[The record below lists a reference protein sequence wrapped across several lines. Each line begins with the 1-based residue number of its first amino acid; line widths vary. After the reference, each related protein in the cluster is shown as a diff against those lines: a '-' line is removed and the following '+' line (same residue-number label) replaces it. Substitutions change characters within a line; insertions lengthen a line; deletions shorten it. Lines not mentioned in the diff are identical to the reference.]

1 MPPASSPA
9 LSWDVPRVA
18 DTVCDCWALKVSGRA
33 PYFNFLARS
42 FAVLCVKL
50 PVIDVGWPL
59 MAVVFTGAEITRPSR
74 VKPTKSAQGV
84 EVDEHDVAGGK
95 FVESLEPMLWA
106 PVYLAHALLPL
117 DLSVSWTDQSALVV
131 LVWAEALSTSVP
143 GTTTG
148 PSR

>member
-74 VKPTKSAQGV
+74 VKPTKSAQGG
-84 EVDEHDVAGGK
+84 EVDGHDVAGGK
-95 FVESLEPMLWA
+95 LVGALGPMGWA
-106 PVYLAHALLPL
+106 SGVLCPAVRPL
-117 DLSVSWTDQSALVV
+117 GVGGSW
-131 LVWAEALSTSVP
+131 
-143 GTTTG
+143 
-148 PSR
+148 